1 MKKLSAFVSAILSLI
16 ILVPNVF
23 AVSEAAVLFLLIT
36 PNSRAG
42 GMGEA
47 FVALADDASAVYWN
61 PAGLAFQE
69 GKQFTG
75 MYAKWLPQFNL
86 DDLYYVFSGYRQS
99 VEGLGTVGA
108 NITFINLGEQ
118 TITDETSPDPL
129 GTFNSNEFALT
140 LSYATLL
147 SESFGV
153 GLNVRYIRSNLSEV
167 GAGAEQGDGRAS
179 AFSVDFGVL
188 KRHFLHERLNFGLN
202 ISIWGWVPASGAVW
216 PRAMV
221 ASVRSPHV
229 ISTVPISAIV
239 PTSFIRTSQSPRQ

>member
-1 MKKLSAFVSAILSLI
+1 MKKLSAFASAILSLL

-118 TITDETSPDPL
+118 TITGDDLAVLFVQPRRDSDTAAVIVIAGTGPTGMRLACKQSLFVPFIRYPDCVV
-129 GTFNSNEFALT
+129 
-140 LSYATLL
+140 LSTRGLEAGSATVEL
-147 SESFGV
+147 
-153 GLNVRYIRSNLSEV
+153 
-167 GAGAEQGDGRAS
+167 AGY
-179 AFSVDFGVL
+179 
-188 KRHFLHERLNFGLN
+188 FGLD
-202 ISIWGWVPASGAVW
+202 W
-216 PRAMV
+216 
-221 ASVRSPHV
+221 SVENGE
-229 ISTVPISAIV
+229 
-239 PTSFIRTSQSPRQ
+239 FL